1 MWRGTGGAGD
11 REKRGLEVY
20 GRREKRGWEA
30 GFPRWREAGE
40 KGENY
45 PTLRNTSNTTKRRE
59 PTNTGREPG
68 LKGTGSGWF
77 TPPFPPPSYGY
88 TSITHGDSPCW
99 WTLWP

>member
-1 MWRGTGGAGD
+1 MWRGAGGVGD
-11 REKRGLEVY
+11 REKSGREVY
-20 GRREKRGWEA
+20 GRREKRG
-30 GFPRWREAGE
+30 REAGE

-45 PTLRNTSNTTKRRE
+45 PILRNTSQSKKNTKRRE

-68 LKGTGSGWF
+68 LKPGSGWF
-77 TPPFPPPSYGY
+77 RPPVPPPSYGY